1 MLGATLQEMAV
12 PEFLM
17 GATLLKDGNY
27 REEREV
33 RIVAIPGTELKARAL
48 KEYPNKFKPVP
59 LRSCALARTASVT

>member
-1 MLGATLQEMAV
+1 
-12 PEFLM
+12 M

-33 RIVAIPGTELKARAL
+33 RIVAIPGTEELKARAL
-48 KEYPNKFKPVP
+48 KEYPNEFKPVP